1 MAIMSMTGFA
11 RVDGAFSATRWHW
24 EVRSVNGRQLEV
36 RVKTPPGFDGLEVK
50 IREMV
55 QARLSRGSV
64 HVALNVQRDQEVT
77 EIRLNERAL
86 AQVLAAAERVRTLTG
101 SEPVRADTVLGI
113 RGVLEI
119 VEPTETAD
127 EADARAAAMLASLGE
142 ALTALVNA
150 RGAEGER
157 LGAILKDQIDQ
168 ITYQVA
174 EIERSPA
181 RTPEAVAARLKE
193 VIARVVDA
201 GSSLDAGRVH
211 HEAVFLATRA
221 DIEEE
226 LKRLASHVRAARD
239 YLGGSEPVGRKLD
252 FLAQE
257 FYREANTLCSKANDI
272 EIVRRGLEL
281 KSIIDKLREQVQNI
295 E

>member
-1 MAIMSMTGFA
+1 MPVMSMTGFA
-11 RVDGAFSATRWHW
+11 RVDGASGTTRWFW

-36 RVKTPPGFDGLEVK
+36 RIKTPPGFDGLEGK
-50 IREMV
+50 IREAV
-55 QARLSRGSV
+55 QGRLARGSV
-64 HVALNVQRDQEVT
+64 YVALTVQREGDVG

-119 VEPTETAD
+119 VEPAETVEES
-127 EADARAAAMLASLGE
+127 EARQRAMLDTLAQALSQLVDARA
-142 ALTALVNA
+142 
-150 RGAEGER
+150 AEGER
-157 LGAILKDQIDQ
+157 LGVVLKDHIDQ
-168 ITYQVA
+168 IAYQVA

-181 RTPEAVAARLKE
+181 RAPEAIAARLRE
-193 VIARVVDA
+193 VIGRVVEA
-201 GSSLDAGRVH
+201 GTSLDAGRVH

-226 LKRLASHVRAARD
+226 LKRLTSHVRAARD
-239 YLGGSEPVGRKLD
+239 HLAAREPVGRKLD

>member
-1 MAIMSMTGFA
+1 MPVMSMTGFA
-11 RVDGAFSATRWHW
+11 RVDGASGVTRWHW

-36 RVKTPPGFDGLEVK
+36 RIKTPPGYDSLEVR
-50 IREMV
+50 IREAV
-55 QARLSRGSV
+55 QARLARGSV
-64 HVALNVQRDQEVT
+64 YVALNVQREGEVS

-86 AQVLAAAERVRTLTG
+86 AQVLAAAERVRQLTG
-101 SEPVRADTVLGI
+101 SEPVRADTVLGV

-119 VEPTETAD
+119 VEPTESV
-127 EADARAAAMLASLGE
+127 EESDARQKAMLETLAM
-142 ALTALVNA
+142 ALDQLVAA
-150 RGAEGER
+150 RAAEGER
-157 LGAILKDQIDQ
+157 LGVVLKDQIDQ

-181 RTPEAVAARLKE
+181 RTPESVAARLKE
-193 VIARVVDA
+193 VIGRVVDA

-226 LKRLASHVRAARD
+226 LKRLSSHVRAARD
-239 YLGGSEPVGRKLD
+239 HLGSAEPVGRKLD